1 MPGYQRYV
9 RPNFNRTVKL
19 ACLKAALNFMLA
31 DDRLTE
37 RELARLIRTRRA
49 LGLSS
54 TEVRELRAEVYHRTH
69 LSLEQGNGMTPA
81 ATTTLDR
88 LMQFFNSSPE

>member
-9 RPNFNRTVKL
+9 RPNFNRAVKL
-19 ACLKAALNFMLA
+19 ACLKATLNFVLA

-37 RELARLIRTRRA
+37 RELVRLVKARQA

-54 TEVRELRAEVYHRTH
+54 TEVRELRAEVYHRT
-69 LSLEQGNGMTPA
+69 LVSLEQGDGMTPA

>member
-9 RPNFNRTVKL
+9 RPTFNRAIKL
-19 ACLKAALNFMLA
+19 ASLKATLNDMLT
-31 DDRLTE
+31 DDHLTE
-37 RELARLIRTRRA
+37 RELARLLRTRRA

-54 TEVRELRAEVYHRTH
+54 TEVRELRAEIYHRTL
-69 LSLEQGNGMTPA
+69 LSLEQGDGMTPA

-88 LMQFFNSSPE
+88 LMQFFNTSPE

>member
-1 MPGYQRYV
+1 MPGYQQYV
-9 RPNFNRTVKL
+9 RPTLNRAVKL
-19 ACLKAALNFMLA
+19 ARLKSALNFMLA

-37 RELARLIRTRRA
+37 RELERLVKTRRA

-54 TEVRELRAEVYHRTH
+54 TETRELRAEVYHQTLLR
-69 LSLEQGNGMTPA
+69 LEQGDGMTPA

-88 LMQFFNSSPE
+88 LMQFFNTAPE